1 MIRNWLIRTKSNR
14 IIGPLSKEKV
24 IGYYQAGKLHLED
37 EITQGNGFWLKV
49 SEEEL
54 VRKYLL
60 KAEEQSFNP
69 ISEAED
75 VLTVSNIVEKFPHS
89 RSQNL
94 EQLPTD
100 EDLEYPDIE
109 STNPDI
115 EIQEA
120 LDQLA
125 AKGEDVTQM
134 ININDLKL
142 ETRQS
147 LEESTNPTINREQLE
162 RNDEEKFEESTSVVE
177 LPSKATSPTIELPA
191 EKRGH
196 GANAD
201 DDEGTLPDERELEYP
216 KVDSNNESDEDEDDS
231 GPIISTIKPSRDKTN
246 PNLKIKTKPAKPPV
260 GQKTRT
266 AKIRVKRRAESY
278 FYLILLISVAVI
290 MAVFYF
296 YKMLFRKPLL
306 SSLFIS
312 SVYAKVEEHPIKK
325 KTFYLK

>member
-1 MIRNWLIRTKSNR
+1 M
-14 IIGPLSKEKV
+14 
-24 IGYYQAGKLHLED
+24 
-37 EITQGNGFWLKV
+37 
-49 SEEEL
+49 
-54 VRKYLL
+54 
-60 KAEEQSFNP
+60 
-69 ISEAED
+69 
-75 VLTVSNIVEKFPHS
+75 
-89 RSQNL
+89 
-94 EQLPTD
+94 
-100 EDLEYPDIE
+100 
-109 STNPDI
+109 
-115 EIQEA
+115 
-120 LDQLA
+120 
-125 AKGEDVTQM
+125 
-134 ININDLKL
+134 
-142 ETRQS
+142 
-147 LEESTNPTINREQLE
+147 
-162 RNDEEKFEESTSVVE
+162 
-177 LPSKATSPTIELPA
+177 
-191 EKRGH
+191 
-196 GANAD
+196 
-201 DDEGTLPDERELEYP
+201 PDERELEYP